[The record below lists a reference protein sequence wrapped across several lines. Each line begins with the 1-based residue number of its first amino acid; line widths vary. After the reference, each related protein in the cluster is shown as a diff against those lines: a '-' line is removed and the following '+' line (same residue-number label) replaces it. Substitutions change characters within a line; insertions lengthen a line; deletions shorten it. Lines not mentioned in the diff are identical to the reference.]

1 MKANKED
8 ISKALRILSCGLKIQ
23 KRSDYEDIAL
33 AYGMALETVSSWSLM
48 RTVKRILCGEIDGLS
63 DTFFPSTCE
72 LVKLCHALEN
82 ELLSKANLVRKAVMK
97 SCERGKV
104 SPLRLVE
111 RIEAENVLNGF
122 GEKVS
127 TK

>member
-8 ISKALRILSCGLKIQ
+8 ISKALRMLSCGLKIPQ
-23 KRSDYEDIAL
+23 RSDYEGIAL

-63 DTFFPSTCE
+63 DTFFPSTHE

-82 ELLSKANLVRKAVMK
+82 ELLSKANLVRKAVMR
-97 SCERGKV
+97 SCERGKA

-111 RIEAENVLNGF
+111 RLEFEDVLNGF
-122 GEKVS
+122 GEKAS